1 MKLKNVF
8 LIVAISIATS
18 LLSVWG
24 YGTWLRNE
32 SVNVQNDGKVPVNYA
47 GFFDKDAPTGIPDF
61 TAAATSATP
70 AVVHIK
76 TKIKGGTVSSKNK
89 NPF

>member
-32 SVNVQNDGKVPVNYA
+32 SVNVQNDGK
-47 GFFDKDAPTGIPDF
+47 
-61 TAAATSATP
+61 
-70 AVVHIK
+70 
-76 TKIKGGTVSSKNK
+76 SSGELCRIFRQGRANRDS
-89 NPF
+89 